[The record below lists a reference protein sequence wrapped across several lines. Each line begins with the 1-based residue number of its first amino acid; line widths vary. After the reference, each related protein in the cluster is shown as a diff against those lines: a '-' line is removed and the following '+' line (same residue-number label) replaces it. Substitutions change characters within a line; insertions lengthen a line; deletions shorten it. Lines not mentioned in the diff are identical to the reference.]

1 MLVFIDESGD
11 AGFKL
16 PRGSSSHF
24 VIACVIFDDNLD
36 AEETSLKIKR
46 YRRTLGRRDD
56 HEFKFNKSN
65 KDVRMGFFD
74 AVADCRFRVRAVV
87 VDKSQV
93 TSDHL
98 RRDKASFHN
107 YFIGCVLAQSDGT
120 ISDARVRIDGRG
132 DRDYKRSANAYFRR
146 RLNSKDDN
154 VVRNVKFV
162 DSTNDSLIQ
171 LADMVAGAIN
181 RNESGEKSDA
191 TEYIRALRKNI
202 QDIWRFK

>member
-36 AEETSLKIKR
+36 AEEASLRIKR
-46 YRRTLGRRDD
+46 YRRALGRRDD
-56 HEFKFNKSN
+56 HEFKFNKSS
-65 KDVRMGFFD
+65 KDVRMGFFE
-74 AVADCRFRVRAVV
+74 AVASCKFRVRAVV
-87 VDKSQV
+87 VDKGQIS
-93 TSDHL
+93 SNHL

-107 YFIGCVLAQSDGT
+107 YFIGCVLEQADGT

-132 DRDYKRSANAYFRR
+132 DRDYKRSASAYFRR
-146 RLNSKDDN
+146 RLNSKDN

-162 DSTNDSLIQ
+162 DSTSDSLIQ

-181 RNESGEKSDA
+181 RNESGTKSDA
-191 TEYIRALRKNI
+191 SEYIKALGKNV